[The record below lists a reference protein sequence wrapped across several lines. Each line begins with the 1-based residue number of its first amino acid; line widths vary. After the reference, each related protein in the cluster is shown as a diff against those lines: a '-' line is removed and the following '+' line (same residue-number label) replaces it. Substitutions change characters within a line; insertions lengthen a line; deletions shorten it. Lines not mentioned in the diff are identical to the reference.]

1 MSRKS
6 RTTSSAVERLL
17 EQRRLF
23 QDWLTKLEGG
33 VGETM
38 PAHVVEKVRND
49 YRSRL
54 TTVMAELT
62 QHDDAIR
69 QSLAESQAQHDAL
82 QQQQKALK
90 DELAEVRLRKQV
102 GELDDGAFKET
113 NGRLKG
119 SIDEIGKELSATLRD
134 IDRYEEILDLI
145 AEGVRAA
152 PTPATSDLGAEPPAA
167 VGEEPGRA
175 QPTASAEEPTAVA
188 SSPAGAPG
196 KGASQMDALDEIA
209 FIRSVTG
216 VAAPVRRPTRAAGK
230 GAVSAPPPAPAK
242 APEPEPE
249 LEPEPQPER
258 EAFIMGEP
266 PAETQVVLEETPE
279 SQPAPASAET
289 RGSKMDAGVRRSEDA
304 RAAAAEGKALV
315 CAECGAPNLPTE
327 WYCEKCGAELS
338 AM

>member
-1 MSRKS
+1 MGRKS

-152 PTPATSDLGAEPPAA
+152 PAPAAADLGAEPPAA
-167 VGEEPGRA
+167 VGEEPVRA
-175 QPTASAEEPTAVA
+175 QPAASAEEPTAVA
-188 SSPAGAPG
+188 AAPAGALG
-196 KGASQMDALDEIA
+196 KRASQMDALDEIA

-216 VAAPVRRPTRAAGK
+216 VAAPVKRPTRAAGK

-242 APEPEPE
+242 EPEPEPE
-249 LEPEPQPER
+249 LEPE
-258 EAFIMGEP
+258 ASIMGEP

-279 SQPAPASAET
+279 SEPAPASAEA
-289 RGSKMDAGVRRSEDA
+289 RGSKLDAGVRRSEDA

-315 CAECGAPNLPTE
+315 CAECGAPNVPTE

-338 AM
+338 PL